1 LAGRAAV
8 GRGAL
13 AADEVAEPKPVVVGA
28 LGSDKVK
35 AIPLVKKLSSVGT
48 DTTVIVNSESVREV
62 PESVNDPEVRE
73 MLMSVGEAEAETLS
87 DAELGGPASDT
98 DAESE
103 ADTDAGADAEVDTE
117 PESELEGGVYIID
130 VDELLFA
137 PEGSSPRPLV
147 TLEETLERAGLL
159 RKCPGPPES
168 EDLGAEVIVTDKT
181 SDVMVEKP
189 AEEEEGLGRLEMERR
204 EMLVFAVVTEDIDES
219 EAVTKSP
226 PLLLLTL
233 AELETGSET
242 VIGNGRLT
250 VGKKKPPSEL
260 LLLVMASV
268 LDESLLELARVAEL
282 TTPSEVADGLLL
294 SEAGLPRLSELEL
307 EALLK
312 RRRRSPR

>member
-13 AADEVAEPKPVVVGA
+13 AADKVAEPNPVVVGA
-28 LGSDKVK
+28 VGLDKVK
-35 AIPLVKKLSSVGT
+35 VIPLVRKLSSVGM
-48 DTTVIVNSESVREV
+48 DTTAIVNSESVREM

-87 DAELGGPASDT
+87 DAELGGPASDA

-117 PESELEGGVYIID
+117 PESELERGVYIID
-130 VDELLFA
+130 ADEPLFA
-137 PEGSSPRPLV
+137 PEGSSPMPFV
-147 TLEETLERAGLL
+147 TLEKTLERAGLL
-159 RKCPGPPES
+159 RKCPGPLES
-168 EDLGAEVIVTDKT
+168 EELGAEVIVTDET
-181 SDVMVEKP
+181 LDVMVEKP
-189 AEEEEGLGRLEMERR
+189 AEEEEGLGRLEMEGR
-204 EMLVFAVVTEDIDES
+204 EILVFVVTEDVDES